1 MRRWG
6 RREIAVLAV
15 GLIFGFP
22 QIAALAQSLATTEEM
37 VKQLSSLEASADID
51 VAALRQ
57 QVVDRIKSK
66 ANPAALR
73 RPPVAPQLNRL
84 PHLDLDIRFNPDSPV
99 IRPDSYRTL
108 GRLADAI
115 SDPRLLPFGFLIVGH
130 VESSGRRDEN
140 LTLSQRRA
148 DSFRDALVTTFRI
161 SSKRVQ
167 AMGLGEEQLLDSQ
180 NPKSPVN
187 QQIQVLAVRKGP

>member
-6 RREIAVLAV
+6 REGIALLAAS
-15 GLIFGFP
+15 LMFALAE
-22 QIAALAQSLATTEEM
+22 AAVAQSLATTEEM
-37 VKQLSSLEASADID
+37 VKQLSALDTSADID

-57 QVVDRIKSK
+57 QVIDRIKSK
-66 ANPAALR
+66 ANPAALK
-73 RPPVAPQLNRL
+73 RPAVLPQLNAL
-84 PHLDLDIRFNPDSPV
+84 PHLDLDIQFNPDSPV

-115 SDPRLLPFGFLIVGH
+115 SDPRLLSFGFLIVGH
-130 VESSGRRDEN
+130 VESSGRRDES

-148 DSFRDALVTTFRI
+148 DSFRDVLVTTFRI

-167 AMGLGEEQLLDSQ
+167 AIGLGEEQLLDSQ